1 MKQTGLWS
9 RLNRKYRAKL
19 RERMGERGAAMMLA
33 ILFVMV
39 VLTTSALVMT
49 TLFAQAIPYKNN
61 KENSQANYAAES
73 GLEVGLSYLDEVLSS
88 LSSGSSSVDLRKLL
102 PNDDANESDAS
113 KDTRFTRYDG
123 ASVLLNN
130 TMLND
135 KSSTNAISYTP
146 DDLSYR
152 VRINFYKDNPDS
164 ASSGLIT
171 TPDGLKD
178 VKYAEVVA
186 ASFIGRYANGR
197 SSSSQPMFVKRAVCK
212 LEVVTNKNQWPYGG
226 RKGMGFYAAAPYTNL
241 KKQPVWVRLDNSGT
255 DAVSSPSGELKFI
268 GNTDGHWETNLNDL
282 TSGDITMNPLNRTCM
297 LATTSPI
304 VDASGSVLSKKSIA
318 QNLDLNNKPQA
329 GSGLIIMPEAYYA
342 NNGTYQYTEEC
353 RTDGAYSTLNTWLYY
368 PDNSI
373 RLGSDTSLCVTGGSI
388 DKYNSPA
395 TLQPCGTSY
404 GPRVKD
410 GVIQWNDSSYVNP
423 YYPELAKND
432 QEKQEALANQDK
444 EKRDPN
450 SLLNKYQKW
459 IFYNGFIN
467 AGYLNDTNHEDIR
480 QAAADYDSG
489 LPESKGYSVGGLQP
503 KEQTKFMRLEP
514 THWGGSPSDE
524 GDAHFAG
531 GNMPAT
537 QYNQAYVVARW
548 AYNFNTATYDIGGDM
563 QNATASFGQ
572 AGEAGYGTQ
581 QIVNSSSGFC
591 MVLNGSNVYAD
602 TCDIRTGDWDAK
614 CFQKS
619 IVGQGSAII
628 TMHFCA
634 AADENN
640 YDFTSDRADYDEDMS
655 ANGTGQKT
663 TIRLYDKDGNV
674 KYLVASGENVSFTDK
689 AESATQFTRYNERN
703 KHTDPTFTSVD
714 GKEQHPWA
722 GTFQTSDNRCLTEIY
737 PGDYIE
743 SKDAAGNVVKN
754 FQYKGSG
761 VTSSPENDGSGGHSI
776 LKIEQCGVMRDSRG
790 RRIKSQVWNAAVDF
804 GDKGNAGALTIVHT
818 SLSTTSAKFIMSGV
832 DISPSK
838 VKW

>member
-73 GLEVGLSYLDEVLSS
+73 GLEVGLSYLDEALAK
-88 LSSGSSSVDLRKLL
+88 LNNGSGSVDMKQLL
-102 PNDDANESDAS
+102 PSDTADESDAS
-113 KDTRFTRYDG
+113 KDTQFAKYGG

-130 TMLND
+130 TTMNQENRE
-135 KSSTNAISYTP
+135 SVTSYTP
-146 DDLSYR
+146 TNVSYR
-152 VRINFYKDNPDS
+152 VRINFYKDNPDG
-164 ASSGLIT
+164 ATPGLIT
-171 TPDGLKD
+171 TPDELKN

-186 ASFIGRYANGR
+186 ASFLGRYDKGR
-197 SSSSQPMFVKRAVCK
+197 SSSAQPSVVKRTVCK
-212 LEVVTNKNQWPYGG
+212 LEVQNSSKWPNGG
-226 RKGMGFYAAAPYTNL
+226 RKGKGFYAAAPYTNL

-255 DAVSSPSGELKFI
+255 DATSSPSGQVKFI
-268 GNTDGHWETNLNDL
+268 GDTNGHWETNTSDL
-282 TSGDITMNPLNRTCM
+282 ISGNITMNPLNRTCM
-297 LATTSPI
+297 LATTTPI
-304 VDASGSVLSKKSIA
+304 VDAAGGVLPKKSIA
-318 QNLDLNNKPQA
+318 QNNLDLSNKPQA

-353 RTDGAYSTLNTWLYY
+353 RTDGQYSSLNTWLYY

-373 RLGSDTSLCVTGGSI
+373 RLSSDTSLCVTGGSI

-395 TLQPCGTSY
+395 TLQLCGTSY

-410 GVIQWNDSSYVNP
+410 GAIQWNDSSYVNP

-432 QEKQEALANQDK
+432 EEKQQAIVNQDK

-467 AGYLNDTNHEDIR
+467 AGYLNDTNYEDIR
-480 QAAADYDSG
+480 KAAANYDIG
-489 LPESKGYSVGGLQP
+489 LPESKGYSVSGLQP

-514 THWGGSPSDE
+514 THWGGSPTDE

-531 GNMPAT
+531 GNMLAT
-537 QYNQAYVVARW
+537 QYTQAYVVARW
-548 AYNFNTATYDIGGDM
+548 VYKFNTATYDIGGDM

-572 AGEAGYGTQ
+572 AGEAGHGTQ
-581 QIVNSSSGFC
+581 QIVNSASGFC
-591 MVLNGSNVYAD
+591 MVLDGSNVYAD
-602 TCDIRTGDWDAK
+602 TCDVRTGDWDAK

-619 IVGQGSAII
+619 IVGQGSEVIS
-628 TMHFCA
+628 THFCA
-634 AADENN
+634 AADKNN

-655 ANGTGQKT
+655 ANGDGQKT
-663 TIRLYDKDGNV
+663 TIRLYDRDGNV
-674 KYLVASGENVSFTDK
+674 KYLVASGENVSLTDN
-689 AESATQFTRYNERN
+689 AGSATTFTRYNERN
-703 KHTDPTFTSVD
+703 KHTESAFPPVD

-743 SKDAAGNVVKN
+743 GKDAAGNVTKN
-754 FQYKGSG
+754 FQYNGSS
-761 VTSSPENDGSGGHSI
+761 VTFSPEHDGSGGHSI
-776 LKIEQCGVMRDSRG
+776 LKIEQCGMMRDSRG
-790 RRIKSQVWNAAVDF
+790 RSIKSHVWNAAVDF
-804 GDKGNAGALTIVHT
+804 GDKGNNGALTIVQT
-818 SLSTTSAKFIMSGV
+818 GATKSANFIMSVV
-832 DISPSK
+832 DIKPSK